1 MIITTIERGYIMNF
15 FIVTKKS
22 ILLILTSVIVL
33 AAAFL
38 GYLLLKQEDLPVF
51 NQQQQN
57 DTIREIDMITIEFQT
72 KTKDGK
78 ELIVQ
83 RWDPGT
89 IFLEKGEQVN
99 LYIRATNGEDHPFH
113 IEGTDIK
120 GTVKKGGTT
129 MVPLQ
134 FEEEGTYRLICDT
147 HAHRDHS
154 IPMIGYIVVD

>member
-1 MIITTIERGYIMNF
+1 MNF
-15 FIVTKKS
+15 FVVTKKT
-22 ILLILTSVIVL
+22 LLLFFTAAIVL
-33 AAAFL
+33 VAGFF
-38 GYLLLKQEDLPVF
+38 GYFLLKQGDLPVWL
-51 NQQQQN
+51 QQSN
-57 DTIREIDMITIEFQT
+57 DSIREIDMITIEFHT

-78 ELIVQ
+78 DLVIQ

-89 IFLEKGEQVN
+89 IFLEKGEKVN
-99 LYIRATNGEDHPFH
+99 LYINATNGEDHPFH
-113 IEGTDIK
+113 IEGTNIK
-120 GTVKKGGTT
+120 GIVKKGGTT

>member
-1 MIITTIERGYIMNF
+1 MNF
-15 FIVTKKS
+15 FVVTKKT
-22 ILLILTSVIVL
+22 LLFFLTAVIVF

-38 GYLLLKQEDLPVF
+38 GYFFLKQGDLPVST
-51 NQQQQN
+51 QQSN
-57 DTIREIDMITIEFQT
+57 NSIREIDMITIEFHT

-78 ELIVQ
+78 ELVIQ

-89 IFLEKGEQVN
+89 IFMEKGEKVN
-99 LYIRATNGEDHPFH
+99 LYISATNGEDHPFH

-120 GTVKKGGTT
+120 GTVKKDGTT
-129 MVPLQ
+129 VVPLQ

>member
-1 MIITTIERGYIMNF
+1 MNF
-15 FIVTKKS
+15 FVVTKKT
-22 ILLILTSVIVL
+22 LLLFLTAAIVL
-33 AAAFL
+33 VTGFS
-38 GYLLLKQEDLPVF
+38 GYFFLKQGDLPVSL
-51 NQQQQN
+51 QQSN
-57 DTIREIDMITIEFQT
+57 DSIREIDMITIEFHT

-78 ELIVQ
+78 DLVVQ

-89 IFLEKGEQVN
+89 IFLEKGEKVN
-99 LYIRATNGEDHPFH
+99 LYINATNGEDHPFH
-113 IEGTDIK
+113 IEGTNIK

-129 MVPLQ
+129 MVSLQ